1 MSALIALSDLEIRTE
16 NAPRQDTAGARI
28 AARAAADQAAFHSAL
43 ATLGDPRHL
52 FSTSSTP
59 LFQVCEAVGRAS
71 GIALERPD
79 VSSGGELS
87 VEGIARASG
96 VRVRRISLDGAWWER
111 DAGPLVAWRGGRPI
125 ALLPLAK
132 GGYQVHDPA
141 ATSPQVVDGEVAA
154 DIDRHACIFYGALP
168 AGALGIVGLVRYAV
182 RGSGGDLVRVL
193 AYSAT
198 AGLLGLA
205 APLLTAGIIGDA
217 LVAGDRAQVLVFA
230 GGLVISAVCTA
241 LFNLAAALAVQR
253 ATVRSAGR
261 ALSGMWNRVLAL
273 PVWFFRQVNPAELA
287 LRVFSLDRARE
298 ALANGVLTSATGYL
312 FSVCHVFI
320 LAHFAPSLTLPAL
333 ALVAAVALVSGV
345 CGWLILRVQH
355 DIAEC
360 GTRTA
365 GRTLELVHGI
375 AKLRLA
381 GAECR
386 AFASWAHLFARGRRE
401 ALTARRISIAVTAL
415 QSMAPLAGWI
425 VIAAIAASDASLRLR
440 PANLL
445 AFSVSFQQLMG
456 AALELSAFLLRW
468 SEIAALAACARP
480 LLAEPVEAIPAGIDP
495 GPLNGAIEVRDL
507 SFRYERAGAEV
518 LRGISFRVEPGEFV
532 AFVGSSGS
540 GKSTVLRL
548 LLGFERP
555 EQGTISY
562 DGHDLS
568 ALDLESLRRQLGVV
582 LQNGHLLAG
591 TIASNIL
598 GASGLG
604 EDAAWHAAEIAAI
617 ADDIRAMPMGM
628 QTPVPEN
635 GMGLSGGQRQRIFLA
650 RALVNAPRIV
660 LLDEATSALDNR
672 TQARVAAGLERLG
685 VTRIVI
691 AHRLSTVRHADRI
704 FVLESGRIVESGTY
718 EELCAQGG
726 RFLELAR
733 FGTL

>member
-1 MSALIALSDLEIRTE
+1 MSALIALSEREIRTE
-16 NAPRQDTAGARI
+16 NAERQDTAGARI

-43 ATLGDPRHL
+43 ATLADPRHP
-52 FSTSSTP
+52 FSTSSAP
-59 LFQVCEAVGRAS
+59 LYQVCEAVGRAS
-71 GIALERPD
+71 GIALGRPHL
-79 VSSGGELS
+79 SSGEELS
-87 VEGIARASG
+87 VEVIARASG
-96 VRVRRISLDGAWWER
+96 VRVRCISLNGAWWER

-125 ALLPLAK
+125 ALLPLDK
-132 GGYQVHDPA
+132 GGYEVHDPA
-141 ATSPQVVDGEVAA
+141 ASSPQLVDDEVAA
-154 DIDRHACIFYGALP
+154 DIDPRAYIFYGALP
-168 AGALGIVGLVRYAV
+168 AGVLGIAGVVRYAV
-182 RGSGGDLVRVL
+182 RGSGRDLVRVL
-193 AYSAT
+193 AYSGT

-230 GGLVISAVCTA
+230 GGLVISAICTA

-298 ALANGVLTSATGYL
+298 ALANGVLTSGAGYL
-312 FSVCHVFI
+312 FSLCHIFV

-333 ALVAAVALVSGV
+333 ALVAAVAVVCGV
-345 CGWLILRVQH
+345 CGWLMLRVQQN
-355 DIAEC
+355 IAEC
-360 GTRTA
+360 GARTA
-365 GRTLELVHGI
+365 GRTLELVHGV

-381 GAECR
+381 GAERR
-386 AFASWAHLFARGRRE
+386 AFASWAHLFARARRE

-440 PANLL
+440 PAHLL

-468 SEIAALAACARP
+468 SEISALAGCARP
-480 LLAEPVEAIPAGIDP
+480 LLGEPVEAIPAGIDP
-495 GPLNGAIEVRDL
+495 GRLNGAIEIRNL

-548 LLGFERP
+548 MLGFERP
-555 EQGTISY
+555 EHGTISY

-582 LQNGHLLAG
+582 LQNGHVLAG

-604 EDAAWHAAEIAAI
+604 EDAAWHAADMAAI

-635 GMGLSGGQRQRIFLA
+635 GMGLSGGQRQRILLA
-650 RALVNAPRIV
+650 RALVSAPRIL

-672 TQARVAAGLERLG
+672 TQGRVAAGLERLG
-685 VTRIVI
+685 ITRIVI
-691 AHRLSTVRHADRI
+691 AHRLSTIRHADRI

-718 EELCAQGG
+718 EELCARGG
-726 RFLELAR
+726 RFRELAR